1 MLKAAKLT
9 VEELKQVWSH
19 HLSSKVAKF
28 QDDLDTLLNILVK
41 DWQTVL
47 KKSGIK
53 DSQEDIQHIQNQL
66 DKVQI
71 GSIGSVDTAQ
81 LKRDKR
87 KNDEMARMEKAIAS
101 LSESNSEIYEP
112 EDAAEVEAQVDVNQ
126 NEDNVYMPDVLE
138 PTSKK
143 RNQKIDVE

>member
-28 QDDLDTLLNILVK
+28 QDDLDALLNILV
-41 DWQTVL
+41 
-47 KKSGIK
+47 K